1 MKKYLYLLFIIIIV
15 GFAIVIYNGTN
26 NYNIISKIQVEEKN
40 NKENTSLL
48 IGSFNIQIFGES
60 KMSKPIV
67 VGNIISILSRY
78 DIILIQE
85 IRDKKGE
92 AIIKLLHYLNQS
104 TGNSY
109 NMVISER
116 LGNSSSKEQ
125 YAFFYKKD
133 NVKIKNTY
141 QYKDSLDDFE
151 REPYSVSFESNNK
164 DFVIIG
170 IHVQPS
176 KAFDEISK
184 LDDVIIDVSNHFL
197 DDEVIL
203 MGDLNADCTYLNENN
218 LATLDLFKNKN
229 EFLWLIGNE
238 IDTTVSNTNCAYD
251 RIIVTNELEKRV
263 SNAQVYRFDE
273 KLNLNKE
280 QSFKVSD
287 HYPVEFLLSFWYLE
301 SNLVGLY
308 FLKKNLIKK
317 IQT

>member
-287 HYPVEFLLSFWYLE
+287 HYPVEFLLSF
-301 SNLVGLY
+301 
-308 FLKKNLIKK
+308 
-317 IQT
+317 